1 MPSQFWTRWWQ
12 LKYFY
17 FYPKHRGNDPIWL
30 FFFQMGGSTT
40 NYSSE
45 CVNDIGKW
53 SQLVNCTEALMAQE
67 LDESSEVVG
76 KDQAG
81 EENTWA
87 LWALRC
93 REPMDSSP
101 TWETVN
107 YIWIMIILMLKL
119 LRMCWDIFRLL
130 LVSPGT
136 ASNITQL
143 TWAHQ
148 LARLGL
154 WHGGLCQLWLA
165 ARRGAEDPFSW
176 MPQGYAYIMATYR
189 HVFGKMGWLNMDTHI
204 REFLE
209 MFLARSG
216 WSII

>member
-1 MPSQFWTRWWQ
+1 MANQRCQVSSELGGGNSNIFIFTPNTAETIQFD
-12 LKYFY
+12 Y
-17 FYPKHRGNDPIWL
+17 
-30 FFFQMGGSTT
+30 FFQMGGST

-101 TWETVN
+101 TWETMN
-107 YIWIMIILMLKL
+107 YIYIYE
-119 LRMCWDIFRLL
+119 
-130 LVSPGT
+130 
-136 ASNITQL
+136 
-143 TWAHQ
+143 
-148 LARLGL
+148 
-154 WHGGLCQLWLA
+154 LWL
-165 ARRGAEDPFSW
+165 F
-176 MPQGYAYIMATYR
+176 
-189 HVFGKMGWLNMDTHI
+189 
-204 REFLE
+204 
-209 MFLARSG
+209 
-216 WSII
+216 